1 MAGELKT
8 QGTQLY
14 LLDNAVSPAEVV
26 RITNL
31 TTFDG
36 LGGAASDIDITNFD
50 SLAREYLVGL
60 VDNGTSSFG
69 MNLDPQSA
77 VHQRLLAIRGGDR
90 FAWAIGMSD
99 GTAAPTIAAGDVF
112 TLPTTRSWFTF
123 TASVQE
129 ATIAFQTDDA
139 VRVQGSLRVSGAITL
154 TPKA

>member
-26 RITNL
+26 RVTNL
-31 TTFDG
+31 SNVDG

-50 SLAREYLVGL
+50 STAREYLVGL
-60 VDNGTSSFG
+60 VDNGQASFG
-69 MNLDPQSA
+69 MNLNPQSE
-77 VHQRLLAIRGGDR
+77 VHQRILAIRGGDR

-99 GTAAPTIAAGDVF
+99 GTAPPTIAPGDVF
-112 TLPTTRSWFTF
+112 TLPATRSWLTF

-129 ATIAFQTDDA
+129 ATITFQTDDA